1 MANTYVKFVNNN
13 LLIVLRHTLYKN
25 STILRGLAKVFVY
38 ETFTDEVIE
47 YLLSKSFFATL
58 LACQATTKRF
68 STALDNLTQP
78 WI

>member
-1 MANTYVKFVNNN
+1 MLSWMANTYVKFVNNN

-47 YLLSKSFFATL
+47 YLLSKSFLCYFAIL
-58 LACQATTKRF
+58 SSDNQALF
-68 STALDNLTQP
+68 DSA
-78 WI
+78 